1 MAGPDP
7 EHIAEMFAAFGRV
20 SVRRMFSG
28 AGVFS
33 DGLMIALISRDVI
46 YLKADT
52 QTIPAFEAEGL
63 APFSYQRK
71 GVTRTINSFW
81 RMPER
86 LYDDPDELA
95 QWARRARDAALRVGV
110 KKPKVAKSRAARSK
124 AAAPKPSKPSPVK
137 RHAAKKAAKSK
148 RRFMKKRR

>member
-7 EHIAEMFAAFGRV
+7 ETIAEMFAAFGRV

-33 DGLMIALISRDVI
+33 DGLMIALISRDVV
-46 YLKADT
+46 YLKADE

-63 APFSYQRK
+63 SPFSYKRK
-71 GVTRTINSFW
+71 DTTRTINSFW

-86 LYDDPDELA
+86 LYDDADELA
-95 QWARRARDAALRVGV
+95 QWAQQAKDAALRAGV
-110 KKPKVAKSRAARSK
+110 KKPK
-124 AAAPKPSKPSPVK
+124 
-137 RHAAKKAAKSK
+137 KAAKP
-148 RRFMKKRR
+148 KK

>member
-1 MAGPDP
+1 MSGPDP
-7 EHIAEMFAAFGRV
+7 EYIAEMFASFGRV

-33 DGLMIALISRDVI
+33 DGLMIALISRDVV
-46 YLKADT
+46 YLKADE

-63 APFSYQRK
+63 APFSYQRA
-71 GVTRTINSFW
+71 GVARTINSFW

-95 QWARRARDAALRVGV
+95 QWARQAKDAALRAGV
-110 KKPKVAKSRAARSK
+110 KKPKK
-124 AAAPKPSKPSPVK
+124 
-137 RHAAKKAAKSK
+137 AAKKAAKRKTAKASKSK
-148 RRFMKKRR
+148 RRFVKKRR

>member
-1 MAGPDP
+1 MAGPDS

-33 DGLMIALISRDVI
+33 DGLMIALISRDVV
-46 YLKADT
+46 YLKTDE
-52 QTIPAFEAEGL
+52 QTIPAFVAEGL
-63 APFSYQRK
+63 APFSYQRN
-71 GVTRTINSFW
+71 GVARTINSFW

-95 QWARRARDAALRVGV
+95 QWARQAKDAALRADV
-110 KKPKVAKSRAARSK
+110 KKPKKIAKKSTK
-124 AAAPKPSKPSPVK
+124 KTSKPK
-137 RHAAKKAAKSK
+137 NAKALKSK
-148 RRFMKKRR
+148 RRLVKKRR

>member
-7 EHIAEMFAAFGRV
+7 EYIAEIFSAFGRV

-33 DGLMIALISRDVI
+33 DGMMIALVSRDVV
-46 YLKADT
+46 YLKADA
-52 QTIPAFEAEGL
+52 QTIPAFEAERL

-71 GVTRTINSFW
+71 DGTHTIKSFW

-95 QWARRARDAALRVGV
+95 QWARQARDAALRAGA
-110 KKPKVAKSRAARSK
+110 KKLRSKPKPKKS
-124 AAAPKPSKPSPVK
+124 
-137 RHAAKKAAKSK
+137 AKSK
-148 RRFMKKRR
+148 RRSVKKRR

>member
-1 MAGPDP
+1 MASPDS
-7 EHIAEMFAAFGRV
+7 EYIAEMFAAFGRV

-81 RMPER
+81 RTPER

-95 QWARRARDAALRVGV
+95 QWARQAREAALRAGV
-110 KKPKVAKSRAARSK
+110 KKPKAAK
-124 AAAPKPSKPSPVK
+124 PKPKPKPKLSSPRPAK

-148 RRFMKKRR
+148 RRSMKKRR

>member
-1 MAGPDP
+1 MAGPDT
-7 EHIAEMFAAFGRV
+7 EHIAEMFAAFGHV

-33 DGLMIALISRDVI
+33 DGLMIALISRDVV
-46 YLKADT
+46 YLKADA

-63 APFSYQRK
+63 TPFSYQRK
-71 GVTRTINSFW
+71 GVARTINSFW

-95 QWARRARDAALRVGV
+95 QWARQARDTALRAGV
-110 KKPKVAKSRAARSK
+110 KKPKRATTK
-124 AAAPKPSKPSPVK
+124 LKP
-137 RHAAKKAAKSK
+137 AKSK
-148 RRFMKKRR
+148 RRPVKKRR

>member
-7 EHIAEMFAAFGRV
+7 ETVAEMFAVFGRV

-46 YLKADT
+46 YLKADER
-52 QTIPAFEAEGL
+52 TIPAFEAEGL
-63 APFSYQRK
+63 SPFSYQRK
-71 GVTRTINSFW
+71 GSTRTINSFW

-95 QWARRARDAALRVGV
+95 QWAPAEDGKEGRKIKTPPREEAAVNSSVIAEIQATLGSDAACATSGSVSEITRLR
-110 KKPKVAKSRAARSK
+110 PLRLAA
-124 AAAPKPSKPSPVK
+124 
-137 RHAAKKAAKSK
+137 
-148 RRFMKKRR
+148 

>member
-7 EHIAEMFAAFGRV
+7 ETVAEMFAVFGRV

-46 YLKADT
+46 YLKADER
-52 QTIPAFEAEGL
+52 TIPAFEAEGL
-63 APFSYQRK
+63 SPFSYQRK
-71 GVTRTINSFW
+71 GSTRTINSFW

-95 QWARRARDAALRVGV
+95 QWARQAREAALRAGV
-110 KKPKVAKSRAARSK
+110 KKSKPK
-124 AAAPKPSKPSPVK
+124 AAQPKT
-137 RHAAKKAAKSK
+137 AKKAAKSK
-148 RRFMKKRR
+148 RRPVKKRR

>member
-1 MAGPDP
+1 
-7 EHIAEMFAAFGRV
+7 MFAAFGRV

-33 DGLMIALISRDVI
+33 DGLMIALISRDVV
-46 YLKADT
+46 YLKADE

-63 APFSYQRK
+63 APFSYQRA
-71 GVTRTINSFW
+71 GVARTINSFW

-95 QWARRARDAALRVGV
+95 QWSRQAKDAALRAGV
-110 KKPKVAKSRAARSK
+110 KKPKKSAKK
-124 AAAPKPSKPSPVK
+124 
-137 RHAAKKAAKSK
+137 AAKKAAKKPAKPKTAKVTKSK
-148 RRFMKKRR
+148 RRPVKKRR